1 MTYQP
6 TDLTNDTP
14 RELSRALDQAIEAFQ
29 QLQDAR
35 ATPGAFLATREQD
48 ARLCEQVEDRVR
60 ALGYAVLD
68 FIWRGGELVPRA
80 THEEV
85 APPTPPANDTPEI
98 EPRAPEAPKP
108 TAARASAQA
117 QAQAQVQVQDLTP
130 ESEPEAQVTA
140 GRVEVEEEEDEP
152 ELPEVTPLA
161 PAAPPVAIT
170 PDMLARLQASFE
182 QTDELGA
189 DGDGQVNLD
198 VDERWMYAA
207 NHLDALVTQLGK
219 PGAFRSKG
227 AIKSELGVLRKHTSD
242 AAIAR
247 WGGYPAEVRLALS
260 HFIAARCRALQVAP
274 LKYRKGLDLKEEV
287 AEIFPRL
294 RAPLERERLG
304 FVHGLALE
312 HRPAHGDSWRDDVN
326 HHSKHLARLREKYA
340 PTRREPPRFCSQKA
354 ITALAHL
361 VAKKASAVAIREDLA
376 SYIEQGLDPADARV
390 LSTLQPVADIF
401 PEEDLAWAKLHAGW
415 EAMAAEEAARAEEA
429 SVTDDLEP
437 PTNNASADTS
447 AHKEVDE
454 ERPVDASWSHWDY
467 VSGRSIAIIGGDCRV
482 ATKQKIEEVF
492 EPSSLSWPKVTKK
505 GGMRR
510 VKAMCERI
518 ENHSVELVL
527 VLNRFIS
534 HKASKKIIKACKKA
548 GVPYACLERG
558 YGVVQMIEAIERFL
572 PPNPFYLAN
581 RAEDA
586 GGADGGEEE

>member
-6 TDLTNDTP
+6 TGLTNDTS
-14 RELSRALDQAIEAFQ
+14 RELTRALDQAIEVFQ

-35 ATPGAFLATREQD
+35 ATPGAFLATRELD

-68 FIWRGGELVPRA
+68 FIWRGGELVPKT

-85 APPTPPANDTPEI
+85 APPTPAIHDTPAR
-98 EPRAPEAPKP
+98 EPHAPATP
-108 TAARASAQA
+108 TPTRASAQ
-117 QAQAQVQVQDLTP
+117 VQDLAP
-130 ESEPEAQVTA
+130 AQQPVAQVTA
-140 GRVEVEEEEDEP
+140 RRIEVEEKDEG
-152 ELPEVTPLA
+152 EIPEVMQLA
-161 PAAPPVAIT
+161 PAAPPVTIT
-170 PDMLARLQASFE
+170 PDMLSRLQASFE
-182 QTDELGA
+182 RNDDLGTDGEGHA
-189 DGDGQVNLD
+189 NLD

-219 PGAFRSKG
+219 PGAFRSKN
-227 AIKSELGVLRKHTSD
+227 AIKSELGVLEKYTCD
-242 AAIAR
+242 EAIAR

-274 LKYRKGLDLKEEV
+274 IKYSKGMNLKDKV
-287 AEIFPRL
+287 AEIFSRL

-312 HRPAHGDSWRDDVN
+312 HKPAHGDSWRDDVN

-340 PTRREPPRFCSQKA
+340 PTRREPPRFCEQKA

-376 SYIEQGLDPADARV
+376 SYIEKGLDPGDARV

-401 PEEDLAWAKLHAGW
+401 PIENPTWAKLHAGW
-415 EAMAAEEAARAEEA
+415 EAMAAEEATLADEA
-429 SVTDDLEP
+429 SITDDLEP
-437 PTNNASADTS
+437 PTDDASAATS
-447 AHKEVDE
+447 ACEEVAE
-454 ERPVDASWSHWDY
+454 EHPVDASWSHWDY
-467 VSGRSIAIIGGDCRV
+467 VSGRSIAIIGGDHRV
-482 ATKQKIEEVF
+482 TTMQKIEEVF
-492 EPSSLSWPKVTKK
+492 EPSSLSWPKVTPKS
-505 GGMRR
+505 GMRR

-518 ENHSVELVL
+518 ENRSVELVL

-558 YGVVQMIEAIERFL
+558 HGVAQMVEAIERFL
-572 PPNPFYLAN
+572 PPNPLYLAN

-586 GGADGGEEE
+586 GGADGAEEE